1 MQQSQAARE
10 RGALVPLV
18 TKVLPPGNW
27 APFQLRQLQTPVPR
41 HLRSGGPRPNPFLP
55 WEQQLEVERLASS
68 HAVILNKY
76 PVQAGHLLLITQ
88 DWAPQSGW
96 LGASDWQ
103 AVAHVDADTT
113 GLWFFNSSGR
123 AGASQPHRHL
133 QLLPRHRG
141 EPNCPLEPALRAQLQ
156 AEEPSWPWRYRLSR
170 RPAGVESADL
180 AALYRRHAL
189 ELGLGD
195 PAAGGEPSQPYNLL
209 FTASWFLTILRS
221 REHAAGF
228 SLNALGFAG
237 YLLLTER
244 SDLAWLNRHG
254 PWELLSAVAPA
265 VTPAAYP
272 AAYPAVDPAVE
283 PGVEPGVESAAD
295 PPEGHMSKALGQGD
309 QGPAT
314 PSSGG
319 LGG

>member
-1 MQQSQAARE
+1 MERTERLWRTALQQSQAARE

-18 TKVLPPGNW
+18 TRVLPPGAW
-27 APFQLRQLQTPVPR
+27 APFQLRQLDSPVPR

-55 WEQQLEVERLASS
+55 WERQLEVTRLGDS

-88 DWAPQSGW
+88 GWAPQSGW
-96 LGASDWQ
+96 LRAADWQ

-141 EPNCPLEPALRAQLQ
+141 APNCPLEPALRAQLQ
-156 AEEPSWPWRYRLSR
+156 GQAPPWPWRYRLSP
-170 RPAGVESADL
+170 RPEGGGPADL
-180 AALYRRHAL
+180 AMLYRRHAL

-195 PAAGGEPSQPYNLL
+195 PADGGEPSHPYNLL
-209 FTASWFLTILRS
+209 FTSSWFLTILRT

-237 YLLLTER
+237 YLLLTEQ
-244 SDLAWLNRHG
+244 SDLPWLKEHG
-254 PWELLSAVAPA
+254 PWQLLRAVAPA
-265 VTPAAYP
+265 IDAALEPA
-272 AAYPAVDPAVE
+272 E
-283 PGVEPGVESAAD
+283 G
-295 PPEGHMSKALGQGD
+295 PPQTWH
-309 QGPAT
+309 
-314 PSSGG
+314 
-319 LGG
+319 